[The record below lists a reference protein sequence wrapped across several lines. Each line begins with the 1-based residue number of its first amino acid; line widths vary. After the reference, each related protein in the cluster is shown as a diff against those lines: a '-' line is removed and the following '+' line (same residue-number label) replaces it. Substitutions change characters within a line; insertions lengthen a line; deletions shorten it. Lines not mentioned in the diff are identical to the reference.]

1 MNRRRRNHWTWQ
13 PVCIFKSVASPDDF
27 LLHPR
32 KMRRIFHENWHCCC
46 FRSWPARRASRY
58 ITDPA
63 NFIYVCMCTYAYILT
78 GFSRA
83 PLNRI
88 PALDMRPITMFT
100 SLLHL
105 SKNIPDPVP
114 WYRRISPA
122 KNGQSKCAYVFQ
134 SMPVLATTLLTFPR
148 NRLLIAVAARATQY
162 PCVIRI
168 PLVSG
173 AGIRKAHVFV
183 IEFST

>member
-32 KMRRIFHENWHCCC
+32 KMRRIFHENWHCC
-46 FRSWPARRASRY
+46 FFSVVAGPKSLALRTPQISSM
-58 ITDPA
+58 
-63 NFIYVCMCTYAYILT
+63 YVCMCTYAYILT
-78 GFSRA
+78 GFSKA

-88 PALDMRPITMFT
+88 PAMDMRPISVFT
-100 SLLHL
+100 NVLHL
-105 SKNIPDPVP
+105 PKNIPDPGP